1 MQYGQWIGRT
11 APALIFLFNALGI
24 GDQPR
29 PAHELAAHGAPAA
42 LVPTLIMAGRALQLV
57 AGIALV
63 IGWHE
68 RIAALLLALFLIP
81 ATLTA
86 HDFWASPGPEFQ
98 GQLVNF
104 LKNLAMFGGLCFVA
118 FRLPTAAAGA
128 RRDNAS
134 EEGSVMPATRDHSTP
149 GGPGRSLA
157 GCTKGGI
164 TPGTPAPAAPRK
176 TNPPPLH

>member
-11 APALIFLFNALGI
+11 ALALIFLFNALGI
-24 GDQPR
+24 VDQTR

-68 RIAALLLALFLIP
+68 RVAALLLALFLIP

-86 HDFWASPGPEFQ
+86 HDFWASPIWPVTEPTWPF
-98 GQLVNF
+98 GQP
-104 LKNLAMFGGLCFVA
+104 VA
-118 FRLPTAAAGA
+118 AQPVRYSLSGHTIE
-128 RRDNAS
+128 NMS
-134 EEGSVMPATRDHSTP
+134 ATPIPMDTSTN
-149 GGPGRSLA
+149 R
-157 GCTKGGI
+157 
-164 TPGTPAPAAPRK
+164 
-176 TNPPPLH
+176 

>member
-1 MQYGQWIGRT
+1 MQYGQWIAR
-11 APALIFLFNALGI
+11 AALALVFLFNAFGVV
-24 GDQPR
+24 DQTR
-29 PAHELAAHGAPAA
+29 AAHELAAHGAPAA
-42 LVPTLIMAGRALQLV
+42 LVPALIVAGRALQLV

-63 IGWHE
+63 VGWHE

-86 HDFWASPGPEFQ
+86 HDFWASHGPEFQ

-128 RRDNAS
+128 HSDNGGNALIAELAEARRDPA
-134 EEGSVMPATRDHSTP
+134 ATRS
-149 GGPGRSLA
+149 A
-157 GCTKGGI
+157 V
-164 TPGTPAPAAPRK
+164 
-176 TNPPPLH
+176 

>member
-11 APALIFLFNALGI
+11 ALALIFLFNALGI
-24 GDQPR
+24 VDQTR

-104 LKNLAMFGGLCFVA
+104 LKNLGMFGGLCFVA
-118 FRLPTAAAGA
+118 FSLPTSAAGA
-128 RRDNAS
+128 RRTSPS
-134 EEGSVMPATRDHSTP
+134 EEGSMMRAARDHSTSGAP
-149 GGPGRSLA
+149 GGSVS
-157 GCTKGGI
+157 T
-164 TPGTPAPAAPRK
+164 
-176 TNPPPLH
+176 

>member
-1 MQYGQWIGRT
+1 MQYGQWIGR
-11 APALIFLFNALGI
+11 AALALIFLFNALGI
-24 GDQPR
+24 VDQTR

-98 GQLVNF
+98 GQFVNF

-118 FRLPTAAAGA
+118 FRLPTSAAGT
-128 RRDNAS
+128 RRTNPS
-134 EEGSVMPATRDHSTP
+134 EEGSMMRAARDHSTSGAP
-149 GGPGRSLA
+149 GGSVS
-157 GCTKGGI
+157 T
-164 TPGTPAPAAPRK
+164 
-176 TNPPPLH
+176 

>member
-11 APALIFLFNALGI
+11 ALALIFLFNALGI
-24 GDQPR
+24 VDQTR
-29 PAHELAAHGAPAA
+29 PAHELAAHGTPAA

-118 FRLPTAAAGA
+118 FRLPTSAAGA
-128 RRDNAS
+128 SRTNPS
-134 EEGSVMPATRDHSTP
+134 EEGSMMRAARDHSTSGAP
-149 GGPGRSLA
+149 GGSVS
-157 GCTKGGI
+157 T
-164 TPGTPAPAAPRK
+164 
-176 TNPPPLH
+176 

>member
-11 APALIFLFNALGI
+11 ALALIFLFNALGI
-24 GDQPR
+24 VDQTR

-68 RIAALLLALFLIP
+68 RVAALLLALFLIP

-128 RRDNAS
+128 RRAKSS
-134 EEGSVMPATRDHSTP
+134 EEGYARGERPFDVSGSSRSGPSPSRRGHSGSRSLPNRYAIPSPATPSRT
-149 GGPGRSLA
+149 
-157 GCTKGGI
+157 
-164 TPGTPAPAAPRK
+164 
-176 TNPPPLH
+176 

>member
-1 MQYGQWIGRT
+1 MDRRRGSCSHLPLQRSRRRGPDASR
-11 APALIFLFNALGI
+11 
-24 GDQPR
+24 PR
-29 PAHELAAHGAPAA
+29 ACCPRRSDSAC
-42 LVPTLIMAGRALQLV
+42 VPTLIMAGRALQLV

-118 FRLPTAAAGA
+118 FRLPTAAGA
-128 RRDNAS
+128 HSDHAS
-134 EEGSVMPATRDHSTP
+134 EEGSVMRATS
-149 GGPGRSLA
+149 A
-157 GCTKGGI
+157 
-164 TPGTPAPAAPRK
+164 
-176 TNPPPLH
+176 

>member
-11 APALIFLFNALGI
+11 ALALVFLFNALGI
-24 GDQPR
+24 VDQTR
-29 PAHELAAHGAPAA
+29 PARELAAHGAPAA

-86 HDFWASPGPEFQ
+86 HDFWAAAGPEFQ

-118 FRLPTAAAGA
+118 FRLP
-128 RRDNAS
+128 
-134 EEGSVMPATRDHSTP
+134 
-149 GGPGRSLA
+149 
-157 GCTKGGI
+157 
-164 TPGTPAPAAPRK
+164 PAAEGAPRVDGSLP
-176 TNPPPLH
+176 T